1 MGAQQMVTWKPLGEL
16 LVERRL
22 LTVDELDDALEEQS
36 VTGERL
42 GAILVGR
49 RVVASAVVTTVLAE
63 QVGVELETQ
72 DGFGSGLFS
81 RIAELNGNGDLE
93 PGLREVAHDA
103 AELALVGLPATPEV
117 ERPALVVADELAIE
131 LDRLRNELAAERKRR
146 RVLEAELRKLRAAPA
161 KPARAAAKP
170 RAKPAK
176 TATGAKKAPASK
188 ASPPKAAKPKAAKT
202 KAGSAAAKR
211 PSRAA

>member
-63 QVGVELETQ
+63 QEGVELETQ

-93 PGLREVAHDA
+93 PGLRDVAHDA
-103 AELALVGLPATPEV
+103 AELTLAGLPGTPEV

-161 KPARAAAKP
+161 KPAKVAAKP
-170 RAKPAK
+170 KAKPAK
-176 TATGAKKAPASK
+176 AAKKTPASK
-188 ASPPKAAKPKAAKT
+188 TSPPKTAKPKAAKT
-202 KAGSAAAKR
+202 KASSAAAKR
-211 PSRAA
+211 SSRAA

>member
-1 MGAQQMVTWKPLGEL
+1 MVTWKPLGEL

-49 RVVASAVVTTVLAE
+49 RVVASAVLTTVLAE

-81 RIAELNGNGDLE
+81 RIAELNGNGDPE
-93 PGLREVAHDA
+93 PGLREVAHDTVD
-103 AELALVGLPATPEV
+103 LTLVGLPAMPEA
-117 ERPALVVADELAIE
+117 ERPALFVADELAIE

-146 RVLEAELRKLRAAPA
+146 RVLEAELRKLRTAPA

-170 RAKPAK
+170 KAKPARPAK
-176 TATGAKKAPASK
+176 APKKAPASK
-188 ASPPKAAKPKAAKT
+188 ASPPKTAKPKALKAKP
-202 KAGSAAAKR
+202 GSAAAKR
-211 PSRAA
+211 SSRAA